1 VKEGTHCFDTRLVRL
16 RSVLLRLAKLRLALL
31 EQCPDAVGSNHPDE
45 GELLIDPVVEFAN
58 AKQADGLGLAISDGF
73 MYRGTALPDL
83 QGRLVFS
90 TWSTTF
96 AEPRGRLFYAIPADT
111 GLWPIGELIPGQPI
125 EGTVGHFI
133 LGMGQNDEG
142 ELYIATSDESGPV
155 GQTGRVYKLIP
166 R

>member
-1 VKEGTHCFDTRLVRL
+1 
-16 RSVLLRLAKLRLALL
+16 
-31 EQCPDAVGSNHPDE
+31 
-45 GELLIDPVVEFAN
+45 
-58 AKQADGLGLAISDGF
+58 
-73 MYRGTALPDL
+73 MYRGMALSDL
-83 QGRLVFS
+83 QGQLVFS

-96 AEPRGRLFYAIPADT
+96 AKPRGRLFYAIPADT
-111 GLWPIGELIPGQPI
+111 GLWKIGELIPEQPI

-142 ELYIATSDESGPV
+142 ELYIATSDKSGPV